1 MWGPVSRL
9 GKRKHTRCSKA
20 RLSAL
25 GLPQVSWVEPLAC
38 GIRVRTFCLAW
49 GLALTK
55 KKPPPQLK
63 RIRDQH
69 SRCFEP
75 CVLCSALADKTQVLT
90 AALVG
95 VTTQRKNDFA
105 LGLRSRALANA
116 FRSRGVERVSKSS
129 LGLPAYIYLYT
140 PRDVERHVRAN
151 GTKLVSVM
159 GFCVTKK
166 RNSVCVGGT
175 QTLVTDSCRTPG
187 KLPFSLVFKKKHT
200 KKTTK
205 IWRQIHIPRH
215 ATTATVTG
223 THSTPYLQV
232 SMYWV
237 EVQYPLLPQP
247 TKYFI
252 SPKYDCSGP
261 QK

>member
-49 GLALTK
+49 SLALTK

-105 LGLRSRALANA
+105 LGLRSRAFVNA
-116 FRSRGVERVSKSS
+116 FRSRGVERVSKSL

-151 GTKLVSVM
+151 GTKLVSKM
-159 GFCVTKK
+159 GFGVTKK
-166 RNSVCVGGT
+166 G
-175 QTLVTDSCRTPG
+175 
-187 KLPFSLVFKKKHT
+187 
-200 KKTTK
+200 
-205 IWRQIHIPRH
+205 IPY
-215 ATTATVTG
+215 V
-223 THSTPYLQV
+223 
-232 SMYWV
+232 
-237 EVQYPLLPQP
+237 
-247 TKYFI
+247 
-252 SPKYDCSGP
+252 
-261 QK
+261 